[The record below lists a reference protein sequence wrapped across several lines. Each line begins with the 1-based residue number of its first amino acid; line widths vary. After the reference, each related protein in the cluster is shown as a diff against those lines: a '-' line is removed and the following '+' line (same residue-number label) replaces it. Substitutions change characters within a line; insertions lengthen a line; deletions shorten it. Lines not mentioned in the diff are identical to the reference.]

1 MIGATLFVWL
11 QGAGFYRDL
20 HQQAVE
26 LLPQGN
32 GKTWLDVGCGPGLV
46 ARQATARGYN
56 VTGVD
61 ADAGMVRAAK
71 RLARWHG
78 STAVFQQGDLDS
90 LVEQQAD
97 VVSAA
102 SLLAVLDDKPAGVT
116 ALWDCVR
123 PGGYLLLVEPTPA
136 MNPDNARQLIVA
148 GNLPRKRR
156 YGIKMWAAA
165 REGHAVDP
173 TIFTPADAEQTRHVE
188 LLEGLV
194 GAWMFQKP
202 EAEI

>member
-26 LLPQGN
+26 ILPQGE

-46 ARQATARGYN
+46 ARLAAAQGYD

-61 ADAGMVRAAK
+61 ADGGMVRAAK

-78 STAVFQQGDLDS
+78 SAATFRQGDLDS
-90 LVEQQAD
+90 LAGQQAD

-102 SLLAVLDDKPAGVT
+102 SLLAVLDDKLAGLAV
-116 ALWDCVR
+116 LWNCVH
-123 PGGYLLLVEPTPA
+123 PGGYLLLVEPTA
-136 MNPDNARQLIVA
+136 LMSRVNAEQLIAA
-148 GNLPRKRR
+148 GNLARKRQCA
-156 YGIKMWAAA
+156 IKLWAGA
-165 REGHAVDP
+165 REGRAVDP
-173 TIFTPADAEQTRHVE
+173 AMFTPADAVQMQHVE

-194 GAWMFQKP
+194 GAWVFRKSD
-202 EAEI
+202 